1 MWRKAPKMGVGGK
14 RKALRAITFYCNLD
28 ATPPGKSVMRN
39 QRTLKSVQTVAGF
52 GYWSGKDVEIEFHP
66 APANHGVVFVRTDLS
81 GHKRIPAVVEN
92 RIDIPRRTV
101 LSAGGAAVEMVEHVL
116 AALAGMQVDNCDVRV
131 NAAELPGCD
140 GSSLPFVEA
149 IERAGTEEQSAPK
162 ATLRIR
168 EVTRVG
174 DDETWVEIS
183 PHRGKQKSGLSIR
196 YKLDYGPNTPIGKQT
211 IELNVTP
218 ANFKKELA
226 SARTFLLDTEA
237 EWLRGQG
244 LGSRCNNSDL
254 LIFGPEGVIE
264 NTLRFEDECVRH
276 KALDLVGDLALAG
289 YDLQGSVFAFRS
301 GHRLNAELV
310 RHALVEGELVCG
322 TRRVA

>member
-1 MWRKAPKMGVGGK
+1 MRK
-14 RKALRAITFYCNLD
+14 
-28 ATPPGKSVMRN
+28 
-39 QRTLKSVQTVAGF
+39 QRTLGSVQTVEGF
-52 GYWSGKDVEIEFHP
+52 GYWSGKDVQIEFHP
-66 APANHGVVFVRTDLS
+66 APANHGIVFVRTDLS
-81 GHKRIPAVVEN
+81 PHKRISAVVEN

-101 LSAGGAAVEMVEHVL
+101 LTHGGASVEMVEHVL
-116 AALAGMQVDNCDVRV
+116 AALSGMQVDNCEIRV

-149 IERAGTEEQSAPK
+149 IEKAGIEAQDSPR

-174 DDETWVEIS
+174 DDDSWVEIS
-183 PHRGKQKSGLSIR
+183 PPKGKNKNTLTIR
-196 YKLDYGPNTPIGKQT
+196 YKLDYGQNNPIGKQAYEV
-211 IELNVTP
+211 IVTP

-226 SARTFLLDTEA
+226 SARTFLLEAEA
-237 EWLRGQG
+237 EWLRSQG
-244 LGSRCNNSDL
+244 MCARCTNKDVL
-254 LIFGPEGVIE
+254 VFGEEGVID

-289 YDLQGSVFAFRS
+289 YDLQGSVVACKS
-301 GHRLNAELV
+301 GHRLNAEVV
-310 RHALVEGELVCG
+310 RHALIEAELVCG

>member
-1 MWRKAPKMGVGGK
+1 
-14 RKALRAITFYCNLD
+14 
-28 ATPPGKSVMRN
+28 MRN
-39 QRTLKSVQTVAGF
+39 QRTLKSAAAVEGF
-52 GYWSGKDVEIEFHP
+52 GYWSGKDVEVQFHP
-66 APANHGVVFVRTDLS
+66 APANHGIVFVRTDLP
-81 GHKRIPAVVEN
+81 GHKRIAAVVEN

-116 AALAGMQVDNCDVRV
+116 AALAGMQVDNCEVRV

-149 IERAGTEEQSAPK
+149 IEKAGMEEQNAPK

-174 DDETWVEIS
+174 DDDTWVEIS
-183 PHRGKQKSGLSIR
+183 PPRGNKKSGLSIR
-196 YKLDYGPNTPIGKQT
+196 YKLDYGPNTPIGKQV
-211 IELNVTP
+211 IELSVTP

-226 SARTFLLDTEA
+226 SARTFLLDSEA

-244 LGSRCNNSDL
+244 LGARCTNSDL

-289 YDLQGSVFAFRS
+289 YDLLGSVVAFRS
-301 GHRLNAELV
+301 GHRLNAEVV
-310 RHALVEGELVCG
+310 RHALIESELVCG
-322 TRRVA
+322 VRRVA